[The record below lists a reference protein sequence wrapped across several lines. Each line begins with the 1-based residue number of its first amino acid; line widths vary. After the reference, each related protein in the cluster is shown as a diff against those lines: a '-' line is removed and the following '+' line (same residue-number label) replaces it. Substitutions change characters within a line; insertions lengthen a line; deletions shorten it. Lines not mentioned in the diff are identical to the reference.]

1 MIRKCLKVIGTVAA
15 ILVGVVAVY
24 VIYLFTTYHRIA
36 DNLPLTVEQPT
47 KKGTDVDALA
57 IGTEYTA
64 LTYNIGFGAYTPDFS
79 FFMDG
84 GESSWAKS
92 KESVLDTVQG
102 AGDLV
107 ASLRPE
113 ELCSV
118 GRRFRSTVCGD
129 RGVGISCT
137 EKKRRCRGN
146 FRKKAAFDGSSFDR
160 PGIYRGWN

>member
-36 DNLPLTVEQPT
+36 DNLPLTVEQPA

-79 FFMDG
+79 FLWM
-84 GESSWAKS
+84 
-92 KESVLDTVQG
+92 G
-102 AGDLV
+102 A
-107 ASLRPE
+107 SPP
-113 ELCSV
+113 
-118 GRRFRSTVCGD
+118 GRRAKRVYWILCREQAIWWRRSG
-129 RGVGISCT
+129 RIL
-137 EKKRRCRGN
+137 
-146 FRKKAAFDGSSFDR
+146 
-160 PGIYRGWN
+160 P

>member
-36 DNLPLTVEQPT
+36 DNLPLTVEQPA

-92 KESVLDTVQG
+92 KESVLEICFDMLPQKVYGSLKVSSLTGKTAVTCG
-102 AGDLV
+102 PLV
-107 ASLRPE
+107 YCAE
-113 ELCSV
+113 EADNQHPPQPVAVL
-118 GRRFRSTVCGD
+118 
-129 RGVGISCT
+129 
-137 EKKRRCRGN
+137 
-146 FRKKAAFDGSSFDR
+146 A
-160 PGIYRGWN
+160 

>member
-36 DNLPLTVEQPT
+36 DNLPLTVEQPA

-84 GESSWAKS
+84 GESSWAR
-92 KESVLDTVQG
+92 EQRECTG
-102 AGDLV
+102 YCAGSRRSGGV
-107 ASLRPE
+107 APAGF
-113 ELCSV
+113 CP
-118 GRRFRSTVCGD
+118 D
-129 RGVGISCT
+129 
-137 EKKRRCRGN
+137 
-146 FRKKAAFDGSSFDR
+146 
-160 PGIYRGWN
+160 